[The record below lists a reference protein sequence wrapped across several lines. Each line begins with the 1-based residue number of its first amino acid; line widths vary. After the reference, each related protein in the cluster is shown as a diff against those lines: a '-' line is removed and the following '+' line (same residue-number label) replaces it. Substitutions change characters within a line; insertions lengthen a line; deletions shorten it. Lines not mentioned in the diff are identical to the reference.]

1 MPTHKLGVLSRR
13 RVADWS
19 RENGIDVPGFPSG
32 MQPPPSMPSAASP
45 ASSRQPLAT
54 RPPEPSG
61 PAPVAK
67 VTGVDRWELQQL
79 LVGRNRLPTCQ
90 LELGPNPPEITW
102 QSTRCVRVE
111 PPMADFA
118 IVNAESV
125 RDAVGIILR
134 GNTGTSII
142 EQIMRVQ
149 QAGAIGV
156 AIINTSSEKFN
167 PDVVEQELAPEAG
180 GVVVPVVVIRDIDGE
195 TIPRRATISVLNS
208 GRARRTRSAAPPA
221 AEPPREPDMPPAGTP
236 TSARQTPG
244 PGPQEP
250 PPRSV
255 QQVARA
261 DSSAMDREGVRA
273 MALKL
278 GRELDESDLDRAM
291 SEMGAGYASD
301 GGSMEVSFDA
311 FCQWWAEETV
321 RVRAATTEAGS
332 SPQPMT
338 SHTATHEEISRQM
351 SRTRSP
357 SRPRAASPPPQQSIQ
372 ADGSVVEA
380 ALIQAGI
387 DPETSM
393 QVLRGL
399 ERSGKIRPGSSP
411 RRVRP
416 PPQHQQHPA
425 EEQLAAV
432 EDEGGWLTASDE
444 DRKPQRQ
451 KKSGR
456 PSKSSSGGARR
467 LRKVQGVKPA
477 VTRRAPEPSS
487 SYSRTAYE
495 STYSSQQ
502 ALSPTTAFEQ
512 LTRGPS
518 AAASPP
524 YSSSRRVL
532 PAQEYSPE
540 QSMLPPTRYPE
551 ASGDRDQMPDSF
563 RELSSRYAQDE
574 GGHDGD
580 GRYSGYPVGYGADRA
595 PREQS
600 HEAGRAHSPPAES
613 SRRHRSRRKD
623 KREHRSQRRGG
634 GGGGEEDAGRSR
646 SRRHGD
652 SKSKSHRH
660 RSSRRAA
667 RHVMTDSST
676 VQTPRDQLADAY
688 SDDDDDRGYSQVASE
703 KQDPRVLQ
711 QVDELCQ
718 SIPEFADMKAHE
730 RKLMVEVLQPFT
742 AEPGTRFIT
751 QGDEGDAMYILAVGQ
766 CKASIS
772 KPGQP
777 DQEVMRYKPGD
788 YFGELALM
796 DKAPRAANVDA
807 VTDITCLRI
816 AAREFHRVLGGTT
829 AYSGMERKAAKTR
842 AIKAQVMAQQQSV
855 AMAPPQPT
863 ALPPAP
869 APAPAPLP
877 AAPVAPA
884 RVAMQQQPVQMPVQM
899 PVSAPPPAQVQMPV
913 SAAPAPS
920 VATLAANMPPV
931 SPAPAPVARRT
942 PDASPAVPK
951 KAPQHFATGGTP
963 TVMVDGVQMTAAEY
977 ISSMG
982 RKLATALMNAAHD
995 EDGHVISDSK
1005 ITFLIEKMLNQVRQ
1019 TAVLSVPHPVLSA
1032 WSASERGKSARACP
1046 ACRR

>member
-1 MPTHKLGVLSRR
+1 
-13 RVADWS
+13 
-19 RENGIDVPGFPSG
+19 
-32 MQPPPSMPSAASP
+32 
-45 ASSRQPLAT
+45 
-54 RPPEPSG
+54 
-61 PAPVAK
+61 
-67 VTGVDRWELQQL
+67 
-79 LVGRNRLPTCQ
+79 
-90 LELGPNPPEITW
+90 
-102 QSTRCVRVE
+102 
-111 PPMADFA
+111 
-118 IVNAESV
+118 
-125 RDAVGIILR
+125 
-134 GNTGTSII
+134 
-142 EQIMRVQ
+142 
-149 QAGAIGV
+149 
-156 AIINTSSEKFN
+156 
-167 PDVVEQELAPEAG
+167 
-180 GVVVPVVVIRDIDGE
+180 
-195 TIPRRATISVLNS
+195 
-208 GRARRTRSAAPPA
+208 
-221 AEPPREPDMPPAGTP
+221 
-236 TSARQTPG
+236 
-244 PGPQEP
+244 
-250 PPRSV
+250 
-255 QQVARA
+255 
-261 DSSAMDREGVRA
+261 
-273 MALKL
+273 
-278 GRELDESDLDRAM
+278 
-291 SEMGAGYASD
+291 
-301 GGSMEVSFDA
+301 
-311 FCQWWAEETV
+311 
-321 RVRAATTEAGS
+321 
-332 SPQPMT
+332 
-338 SHTATHEEISRQM
+338 
-351 SRTRSP
+351 
-357 SRPRAASPPPQQSIQ
+357 
-372 ADGSVVEA
+372 
-380 ALIQAGI
+380 
-387 DPETSM
+387 
-393 QVLRGL
+393 
-399 ERSGKIRPGSSP
+399 
-411 RRVRP
+411 
-416 PPQHQQHPA
+416 
-425 EEQLAAV
+425 
-432 EDEGGWLTASDE
+432 
-444 DRKPQRQ
+444 
-451 KKSGR
+451 
-456 PSKSSSGGARR
+456 
-467 LRKVQGVKPA
+467 
-477 VTRRAPEPSS
+477 
-487 SYSRTAYE
+487 
-495 STYSSQQ
+495 
-502 ALSPTTAFEQ
+502 
-512 LTRGPS
+512 
-518 AAASPP
+518 
-524 YSSSRRVL
+524 
-532 PAQEYSPE
+532 
-540 QSMLPPTRYPE
+540 
-551 ASGDRDQMPDSF
+551 
-563 RELSSRYAQDE
+563 
-574 GGHDGD
+574 
-580 GRYSGYPVGYGADRA
+580 
-595 PREQS
+595 
-600 HEAGRAHSPPAES
+600 
-613 SRRHRSRRKD
+613 
-623 KREHRSQRRGG
+623 
-634 GGGGEEDAGRSR
+634 
-646 SRRHGD
+646 
-652 SKSKSHRH
+652 
-660 RSSRRAA
+660 
-667 RHVMTDSST
+667 MTDSST

-1019 TAVLSVPHPVLSA
+1019 TAVLSA